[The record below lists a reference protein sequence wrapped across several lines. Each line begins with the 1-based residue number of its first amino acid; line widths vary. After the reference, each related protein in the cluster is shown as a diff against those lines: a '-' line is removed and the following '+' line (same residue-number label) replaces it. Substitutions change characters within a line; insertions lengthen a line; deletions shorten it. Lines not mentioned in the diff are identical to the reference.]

1 MKLFVKIGLVLLS
14 FTSLTAQ
21 NRTEL
26 QNRKKQLLEEIELS
40 NSLLDQ
46 TLVNKKVSLHQLKAL
61 KQKIS
66 IRSQLIRTIQK
77 EVGLIRGE
85 IDLKS
90 QQQITLEH
98 ELDSLKLSYATLV
111 QQAYKSSRHFN
122 RVLFIFSS
130 SNFQQAYKRLF
141 YIRQISKYRVLQ
153 AILIEQRNL
162 DLAKSLLVLEN
173 QRLIKQN
180 LISDKLLENQ
190 LLNQE
195 QAQESVSLAALSEKE
210 KELSKSVEV
219 KRRKRKKIQKEIERI
234 IAEELRRVNASG
246 TSKSFTST
254 PEALAL
260 SESFTSNQ
268 GKLPW
273 PVSKGLVISKFGK
286 QNHPVLSG
294 VVVEN
299 NGLEIATEAHSA
311 CRAVFNGKVSS
322 VLSMPNGVKV
332 VMIRHGA
339 YISVYANLSD
349 VYVQKGEE
357 VTTKSE
363 IGLVFTSKQEGSTV
377 LDFQLWKGS
386 QKLNPQLWLMN
397 K

>member
-14 FTSLTAQ
+14 FTSVTAQ
-21 NRTEL
+21 NRSEL

-46 TLVNKKVSLHQLKAL
+46 TLANKSNSLYQLKAL

-66 IRSQLIRTIQK
+66 IRSQLIRMIQK
-77 EVGLIRGE
+77 EVGFIRDE

-90 QQQITLEH
+90 RQQLFLEE
-98 ELDSLKLSYATLV
+98 ELDSLKFSYSTLV

-122 RVLFIFSS
+122 RILFLFSS
-130 SNFQQAYKRLF
+130 TNFQQAYKRLF
-141 YIRQISKYRVLQ
+141 YIRQISKYRMFQ
-153 AILIEQRNL
+153 ALEINQRNL
-162 DLAKSLLVLEN
+162 ALAKSVLVLEN
-173 QRLIKQN
+173 QKLIKQN
-180 LISDKLLENQ
+180 LISDKRLENQ

-210 KELSKSVEV
+210 KDLSKSLKQ
-219 KRRKRKKIQKEIERI
+219 KRKKRKKIQKEIERI
-234 IAEELRRVNASG
+234 IADELRKVNASG
-246 TSKSFTST
+246 SSKSFTST
-254 PEALAL
+254 PEAIAL
-260 SESFTSNQ
+260 SENFMVNK

-273 PVSKGLVISKFGK
+273 PVAKGLVISRFGK
-286 QNHPVLSG
+286 QKHPVLSG

-299 NGLEIATEAHSA
+299 NGVEIATEAHSA

-322 VLSMPNGVKV
+322 VLAMPNGVKV

-339 YISVYANLSD
+339 YISVYANLSE

-357 VTTKSE
+357 VTTKSQ

-377 LDFQLWKGS
+377 IDFQLWKGS